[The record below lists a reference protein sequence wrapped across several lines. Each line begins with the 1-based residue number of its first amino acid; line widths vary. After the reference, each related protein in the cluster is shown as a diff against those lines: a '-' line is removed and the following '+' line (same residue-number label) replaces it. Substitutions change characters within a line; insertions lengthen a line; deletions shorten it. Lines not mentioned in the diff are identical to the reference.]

1 MRVVLDGRQM
11 GNREAAH
18 LHLQE
23 RLGLP
28 EWYGRNLDAL
38 YDCLTG
44 ELPPMEILLQHSE
57 ALEYGYGQ
65 ALLDTLRE
73 AADEVEGVAFQ
84 IVD

>member
-1 MRVVLDGRQM
+1 MTVILDGRQM
-11 GNREAAH
+11 SDRASAH
-18 LHLQE
+18 TYLQE

-44 ELPPMEILLQHSE
+44 ELPPMEICVLHAGELT
-57 ALEYGYGQ
+57 GYGQ
-65 ALLDTLRE
+65 ALLETLRD
-73 AADEVEGVAFQ
+73 AADEVEGMTFQ